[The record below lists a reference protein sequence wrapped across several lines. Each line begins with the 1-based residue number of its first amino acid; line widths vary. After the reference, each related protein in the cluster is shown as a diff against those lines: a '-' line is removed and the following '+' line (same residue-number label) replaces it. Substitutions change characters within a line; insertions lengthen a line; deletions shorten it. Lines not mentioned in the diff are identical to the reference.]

1 MLTRDQR
8 KYFKVLFENATE
20 YIEIR
25 TINNKVEQTF
35 MKYDELLKYQPPMD
49 TNIYVGMFERS
60 RKKGDKNSVKTTNVL
75 YLDFDDVDLD
85 TIMFLIDMKQV
96 PQPTM
101 IVSSGHGYHVY
112 WKLDKPVG
120 HEVEPV
126 LKVLQVKLNA
136 DPKAVDVA
144 RVLRV
149 PDTMNV
155 KGVPVKAKLIEC
167 NMNEYSL
174 QTFEELLGV
183 EAAADLS
190 TGAGVIKELAEI
202 KFNGLNNMAAGVAK
216 GERNFATGRIIQT
229 LRRMNYTKQE
239 ATDIVMRW
247 NRLNRPVKD
256 VKELKRDINVFWY
269 EFTDGNRYRYDGK
282 TFSDDK
288 LQELNERFTNDNT
301 TYFNGDETDT
311 HNYDNELLKPE
322 NFKNTSGLTF
332 AVLSII
338 KLSEN
343 KGIRRE
349 HIADLCK
356 RDKTD
361 KNLRKSLKILEEMKY
376 IKVKKDGRTN
386 LYVFTEKANYR
397 RGYTAVSKSLHRSFI
412 YNELKEH
419 EYKMMILLEWYAFDS
434 KKELY
439 PSNDT
444 LAYRLNRTDRNIRM
458 ILKQLEHKQFIVI
471 EYKKG
476 KRFIRLIYR

>member
-1 MLTRDQR
+1 MLTTNQQ
-8 KYFKVLFENATE
+8 KYFKTLFENTSE

-35 MKYDELLKYQPPMD
+35 MKYDELLEYRPPQD
-49 TNIYVGMFERS
+49 INVYVGIFDRS
-60 RKKGDKNSVKTTNVL
+60 YKKGDKNSVKSTSVL
-75 YLDFDDVDLD
+75 YLDFDDMDLD
-85 TIMFLIDMKQV
+85 TILFQIDTNQI

-112 WKLDKPVG
+112 WKLDKPIG

-126 LKVLQVKLNA
+126 LKALQVKLNA
-136 DPKAVDVA
+136 DPKVVDVA

-155 KGVPVKAKLIEC
+155 KGVPVKAELIKYST
-167 NMNEYSL
+167 NEYSL
-174 QTFEELLGV
+174 QTFEQLLNV
-183 EAAADLS
+183 EAAVDPS
-190 TGAGVIKELAEI
+190 TGSGAIKELLEI
-202 KFNGLNNMAAGVAK
+202 QFNGLNNMAAGVVK
-216 GERNFATGRIIQT
+216 GERNFATGRIVQT

-239 ATDIVMRW
+239 STDIVMRW
-247 NRLNRPVKD
+247 NRLNKPVKD
-256 VKELKRDINVFWY
+256 TKELKRDINEFWY
-269 EFTDGNRYRYDGK
+269 EFTAENRYRYDGK
-282 TFSDDK
+282 KFSDDK
-288 LQELNERFTNDNT
+288 LQELNERFIDERTL
-301 TYFNGDETDT
+301 YFNGDETDT

-338 KLSEN
+338 KLSES

-361 KNLRKSLKILEEMKY
+361 KNLRKSLKMLEDMKY
-376 IKVKKDGRTN
+376 IKVKKDGRIN

-412 YNELKEH
+412 WGELKEH
-419 EYKMMILLEWYAFDS
+419 EYKMMIMLEWYCYEG

-458 ILKQLEHKQFIVI
+458 ILKQLEHKQFIVT

>member
-1 MLTRDQR
+1 MLTTDQQ

-85 TIMFLIDMKQV
+85 TILFQIDMNQI

-101 IVSSGHGYHVY
+101 IVNSGHGYHVY

-120 HEVEPV
+120 REVEPV
-126 LKVLQVKLNA
+126 LKALQVKLNA

-155 KGVPVKAKLIEC
+155 KDEPVKAELIEYST
-167 NMNEYSL
+167 NEHAL
-174 QTFEELLGV
+174 QTFEQLLNV
-183 EAAADLS
+183 EAAVDPLTG
-190 TGAGVIKELAEI
+190 TGAIKELLDI

-247 NRLNRPVKD
+247 NRLNKPVKD
-256 VKELKRDINVFWY
+256 IKELKHDINVFWY
-269 EFTDGNRYRYDGK
+269 EFNDQDRYRYDGK
-282 TFSDDK
+282 RFSDES
-288 LQELNERFTNDNT
+288 LQELNERFTDDNT

-322 NFKNTSGLTF
+322 NFKKTSGLTF

-338 KLSEN
+338 KLSESR
-343 KGIRRE
+343 GIRRE
-349 HIADLCK
+349 HIADLT
-356 RDKTD
+356 RRHPRSE
-361 KNLRKSLKILEEMKY
+361 NLLKSLKILEDLKY
-376 IKVKKDGRTN
+376 IKVKKDGRAH

-412 YNELKEH
+412 YEELKEH
-419 EYKMMILLEWYAFDS
+419 EYKMMILFEKYAFDG
-434 KKELY
+434 KKEIF
-439 PSNDT
+439 PSNDE
-444 LAYRLNRTDRNIRM
+444 LAYRSGRTDRNIRM
-458 ILKQLEHKQFIVI
+458 ILKQLEHKQFIVV
-471 EYKKG
+471 EFKNG